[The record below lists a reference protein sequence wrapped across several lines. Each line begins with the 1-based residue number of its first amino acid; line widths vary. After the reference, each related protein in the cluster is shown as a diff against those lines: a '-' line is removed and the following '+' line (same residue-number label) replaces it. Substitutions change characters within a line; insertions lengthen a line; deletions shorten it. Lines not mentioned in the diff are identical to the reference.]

1 MKLDHI
7 AIAAERLED
16 GVAALQERLGVRF
29 APGGKH
35 PVMGTHN
42 RLLSLGPDTYLEVI
56 AVDPDVPKPARAR
69 WFDLDRFTG
78 KTRLNTWIVAAD
90 GLETALETMP
100 AGAGRPVALSRGD
113 LHWQMAVP
121 DDGRLPFDGMFPALI
136 DWQGAAP
143 PSTRLPDVGCRLV
156 HLEVSH
162 PKAQEIAATMSAI
175 HDPRIE
181 FVTGAVG
188 LRAELETPAGKVM
201 V

>member
-16 GVAALQERLGVRF
+16 SVAALEERFGVGF

-56 AVDPDVPKPARAR
+56 AVDPDAPKPARVR
-69 WFDLDRFTG
+69 WFDLDRFSG
-78 KTRLNTWIVAAD
+78 PTRLNTWIAACE
-90 GLETALETMP
+90 GLEATLARMP

-113 LHWQMAVP
+113 LQWQMAVP

-143 PSTRLPDVGCRLV
+143 PPTRLPDVGCRLTR
-156 HLEVSH
+156 LEVLH
-162 PKAQEIAATMSAI
+162 PEAERIAAALPTLE
-175 HDPRIE
+175 DPRIL

-201 V
+201 L